1 VHYRGRI
8 WVCALKGG
16 HLGPPLRK
24 TADRFTL
31 NHARHNPTGTPN
43 HKLYI
48 GPAGWDYPDWQGV
61 VYPPGLKG
69 ADRLTFLAALF
80 TAVEIN
86 VTFYRPIPADY
97 ARRWLAA
104 VADFPDFRFTAK
116 VWQVF
121 THARQLPEADLAQFQ
136 AGLAPLLTAG
146 KLGVLLAQFPY
157 SFHNYRGKS
166 GLSPNAQGRLTRL
179 SPGSGGAPP
188 LLAAAGRAGVFRRAG
203 LDFCNID
210 QPMVSYPMGATRWVT
225 GPRGYLRCHGR
236 RKDAWFE
243 FGTTVEPGM
252 TTSTPPRN
260 WRIWRPGPGSS
271 AKAQE
276 TYVIFNNHPAG
287 QAVANALELINL
299 LQPGRKV
306 NPPPGLM
313 AAFPRLAQ
321 TVLTPKECG
330 GCTV

>member
-1 VHYRGRI
+1 MSD
-8 WVCALKGG
+8 AAQAN
-16 HLGPPLRK
+16 PP
-24 TADRFTL
+24 
-31 NHARHNPTGTPN
+31 NP
-43 HKLYI
+43 KLCI

-80 TAVEIN
+80 SALEIN
-86 VTFYRPIPADY
+86 VTFYRTIPADY

-121 THARQLPEADLAQFQ
+121 THTRQLAAPDLAQFQ

-157 SFHNYRGKS
+157 SFHNTEENRAYLVQLKAA
-166 GLSPNAQGRLTRL
+166 LPEF
-179 SPGSGGAPP
+179 P
-188 LLAAAGRAGVFRRAG
+188 LAVEVRHRSWQQRAVREFLAEVG

-210 QPMVSYPMGATRWVT
+210 QPMVSFPMGATRWVT

-236 RKDAWFE
+236 RQDAWFE
-243 FGTTVEPGM
+243 FGDDRGARYDYLYSPEELEDLAARTRELM
-252 TTSTPPRN
+252 
-260 WRIWRPGPGSS
+260 
-271 AKAQE
+271 AKARE

-287 QAVANALELINL
+287 QAVANALELIHL
-299 LQPGRKV
+299 LQPGHKV
-306 NPPPGLM
+306 SPPPCLIT
-313 AAFPRLAQ
+313 AFPRLSQ
-321 TVLTPKECG
+321 TVLSPKE
-330 GCTV
+330 